1 MRLSDWQARAPVP
14 GSLAPEVLDILRPV
28 LAALGVADADP
39 DAWIV
44 WGEDPGTR
52 YVVLVPTAAGLI
64 VTHVRVN
71 VPGEGPRASAKLVR
85 WGRVQIGELGVETQG
100 GHRLLSF
107 QLEGQILRAADEEAD
122 QIGAFAL
129 AVLAAID
136 GRPASAPT

>member
-1 MRLSDWQARAPVP
+1 VLS
-14 GSLAPEVLDILRPV
+14 
-28 LAALGVADADP
+28 ALGVLDTDP
-39 DAWIV
+39 DAWVV

-85 WGRVQIGELGVETQG
+85 WGRVQIGELGIETQG

-107 QLEGQILRAADEEAD
+107 QLEGQILRGADEEAD

-129 AVLAAID
+129 AVFAAID
-136 GRPASAPT
+136 GRSSPSPA

>member
-1 MRLSDWQARAPVP
+1 VRLSDWQARAPAP
-14 GSLAPEVLDILRPV
+14 ASLGPEVLGVVRPV
-28 LAALGVADADP
+28 LASLGVDDRDP

-85 WGRVQIGELGVETQG
+85 WARVQIGELGVETQG

-129 AVLAAID
+129 AVFAAID
-136 GRPASAPT
+136 GRASATAS